1 MSEASGLAKI
11 VLVLGVFAFLIAALY
26 PAQNTGWAGFSST
39 ASSFPSFNNPF
50 TSAGSIITE
59 TRTVGSNGDSQ
70 PGSLEEPV
78 GVAGCDEADWYK
90 CVQSNDGNESYI
102 ISNYTKVGFAVQF
115 DNSSYSYDIITD
127 VIVTISCSTNNTSS
141 DLNSASFF
149 IGVNE
154 TTFVPAGGA
163 ESLRD
168 LSQRCPAY
176 PSFGNVRIA
185 MPQVPGFGLY
195 WHEVSGLNISVNWEI
210 MILAAG
216 TIDYSG
222 DEMYVSFV
230 QVDVLFET
238 TPPCT
243 GNWFESAACQIGR
256 FIDIIWKGIL
266 FAVNGIIFIGSVMV
280 WLVQMA
286 VSFFGII
293 GSSMSLPGVP
303 ADIQTIINV
312 ILIALIIMLVIAVF
326 RIVRGSGS
334 TG

>member
-1 MSEASGLAKI
+1 LPGDTKGVVGILC
-11 VLVLGVFAFLIAALY
+11 VLGLVLLLANLVNPGNAAWENFKNTVQVTPVF
-26 PAQNTGWAGFSST
+26 ND
-39 ASSFPSFNNPF
+39 PF

-59 TRTVGSNGDSQ
+59 TRTIGSNGDSQ

-78 GVAGCDEADWYK
+78 GVVGCDEADWYK

-127 VIVTISCSTNNTSS
+127 IIVTISCSTNNTGP

-154 TTFVPAGGA
+154 TTFVPTGGA

-168 LSQRCPAY
+168 LSQRCPTY
-176 PSFGNVRIA
+176 PAFGNVRIA
-185 MPQVPGFGLY
+185 IPQVPGFGLY
-195 WHEVSGLNISVNWEI
+195 WHEVSGLNISINWEI
-210 MILAAG
+210 MVLAAN
-216 TIDYSG
+216 TITYSG

-243 GNWFESAACQIGR
+243 GNWFENTGCQIGR
-256 FIDIIWKGIL
+256 FIDVIWKGIL
-266 FAVNGIIFIGSVMV
+266 FAVNAIIFVFSWLIYGGTVIIAGFGLFGAIFDIGAPSPWQEILDIIVIGSFV
-280 WLVQMA
+280 
-286 VSFFGII
+286 F
-293 GSSMSLPGVP
+293 
-303 ADIQTIINV
+303 
-312 ILIALIIMLVIAVF
+312 IALWLISLA
-326 RIVRGSGS
+326 RGPG
-334 TG
+334 GPI